1 VNIEQFDNLLR
12 DIHSVRVAVVGDF
25 CLDAYWIL
33 HPGGSEVSVE
43 TGLAAQAVQRHYY
56 NPGGAGNIV
65 ANLAALAPGS
75 IQAIGV
81 LGPDI
86 FGAELLRKLAALGVD
101 ASALVIQPE
110 GFDTYTFAKRILDGA
125 EQARIDFGFTNR
137 RTPQT
142 NARVFEHIRAA
153 LLSADILIFN
163 QQIPGSLDDDRFIAR
178 LDALF
183 AENPTRKVIFDSRH
197 YGDRFSSILRKC
209 NLREAALL
217 NGVEIPEDHPLP
229 LPAVESHA
237 RRLFERSARPVFITL
252 GSRGI
257 LVFDGKTCSHIPAV
271 PLTNKQ
277 LDPVG
282 AGDTTLSALALALA
296 AGRSPADAARFAV
309 LAAGVTVQKLF
320 QTGTANPD
328 EIRALARQYPAE

>member
-1 VNIEQFDNLLR
+1 VNIEQLDNLLR
-12 DIHSVRVAVVGDF
+12 DIRSVRVAVAGDF

-43 TGLAAQAVQRHYY
+43 TGLTAQAVQRHYY

-75 IQAIGV
+75 IHAIGV

-125 EQARIDFGFTNR
+125 EQPRIDFGFTNR
-137 RTPQT
+137 RTPRT
-142 NARVFEHIRAA
+142 NDEVFDHIRAA

-163 QQIPGSLDDDRFIAR
+163 QQIPGSLDDDRFISR
-178 LDALF
+178 LNALF
-183 AENPTRKVIFDSRH
+183 AEHPARKIILDSRH
-197 YGDRFSSILRKC
+197 YGDRFTPVIRKC
-209 NLREAALL
+209 NLREAARL

-229 LPAVESHA
+229 LPAVESYA

-257 LVFDGKTCSHIPAV
+257 LVFDGLTCTHVPAV
-271 PLTNKQ
+271 PLTNRQ

-296 AGRSPADAARFAV
+296 AGYSPAEAAQLAT
-309 LAAGVTVQKLF
+309 LAAAVTVQKLF

-328 EIRALARQYPAE
+328 EILTLARKFPAS